1 MSDARE
7 AAAVAIG
14 RRAPTRPAATP
25 AVAGIAVALFLS
37 LLAVLALRL
46 ADGRDPALRMR
57 AASLPPRRVL
67 IRRIYE
73 RRVIVHLP
81 ANAPAQASRS
91 AQQVGATGGF
101 AASAVTRT

>member
-25 AVAGIAVALFLS
+25 AVAG
-37 LLAVLALRL
+37 LAVLALRL